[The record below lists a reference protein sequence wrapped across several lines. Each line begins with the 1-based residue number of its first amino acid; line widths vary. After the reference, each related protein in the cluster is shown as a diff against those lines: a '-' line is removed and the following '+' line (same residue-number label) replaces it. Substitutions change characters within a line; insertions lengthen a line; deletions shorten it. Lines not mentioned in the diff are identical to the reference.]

1 MRCPHCQ
8 SESVV
13 KNGTR
18 RLQDD
23 RIVPYYR
30 CRDCM
35 HNFNKR
41 TGTPMARLRTPSTVI
56 EYALTGDGDGLHDS
70 PHFHG

>member
-18 RLQDD
+18 RLQDN
-23 RIVPYYR
+23 RIVQYYR
-30 CRDCM
+30 CRGCT
-35 HNFNKR
+35 HNFNDR
-41 TGTPMARLRTPSTVI
+41 TRVVSCCV
-56 EYALTGDGDGLHDS
+56 EKNEVV
-70 PHFHG
+70 